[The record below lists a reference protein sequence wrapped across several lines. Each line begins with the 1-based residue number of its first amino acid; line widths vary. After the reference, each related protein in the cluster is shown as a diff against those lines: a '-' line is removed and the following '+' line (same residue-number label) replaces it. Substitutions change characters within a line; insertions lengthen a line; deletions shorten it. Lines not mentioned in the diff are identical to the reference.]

1 MPDPNDLPPSQPPP
15 PRPAPQRVGAAAKP
29 AQPEPKPKRGKW
41 LAAVFVAGL
50 AIVALVVAAVLLVH
64 EQNKGPTPE
73 EQVRASIDTY
83 MQALT
88 SGDLGAL
95 RTTTCGALADYY
107 RTIPD
112 AEFAQVHDVAV
123 AQKALPVVQSVD
135 QVQITDNH
143 RDRPGH
149 CLHPGRTDPICTHFR
164 PAADPEGPG
173 GLRSRH
179 LTVPARPCH
188 RAGVGSR
195 GTPSA
200 GVSPWTPNDRRTA
213 GRCRPRRPDRPWPSR
228 PSSCSRAGRRPS
240 CCRPRRR
247 P

>member
-15 PRPAPQRVGAAAKP
+15 PRPAPQRVGPAAQP

-112 AEFAQVHDVAV
+112 AEFAQVHDAAV

-135 QVQITDNH
+135 QVQITETTAIAQVTAYTQAE
-143 RDRPGH
+143 PTQSV
-149 CLHPGRTDPICTHFR
+149 RTFDLQQT
-164 PAADPEGPG
+164 PEGTW
-173 GLRSRH
+173 LVCS
-179 LTVPARPCH
+179 PA
-188 RAGVGSR
+188 
-195 GTPSA
+195 T
-200 GVSPWTPNDRRTA
+200 
-213 GRCRPRRPDRPWPSR
+213 
-228 PSSCSRAGRRPS
+228 
-240 CCRPRRR
+240 
-247 P
+247 